1 MDVTSL
7 YPYISNS
14 EGNSAAKGAYES
26 YPEKFIATIIITN
39 ISIIEIES
47 PNLLVHKKKEQR
59 LQTMLLRKKLTDNL
73 TFM

>member
-26 YPEKFIATIIITN
+26 YPEKFIATIIITTFLVLR
-39 ISIIEIES
+39 ISGINLIESIKSNLS
-47 PNLLVHKKKEQR
+47 PNLIKNIKN
-59 LQTMLLRKKLTDNL
+59 RK
-73 TFM
+73 